1 MWFRLKSP
9 DDGTVPLGEHGRR
22 SCQGPSLRCPWA
34 EMELVFRALA
44 SVVGLVSRETCFP
57 LSDKIPSLKITING
71 FLQKSTHLL
80 SLRPGFGTA
89 KDKTDCW
96 LYQKFGGQI
105 LPLLLLT
112 LNKTSDCI
120 SSILRTQKKIQK
132 NKPLIFG
139 ALWVGFKEL
148 FCFCFKTFGKK
159 TLDFEILFP
168 YVPTWESWPPASIQS
183 TLSTSIF
190 N

>member
-1 MWFRLKSP
+1 
-9 DDGTVPLGEHGRR
+9 
-22 SCQGPSLRCPWA
+22 
-34 EMELVFRALA
+34 MELSHWESMGGGAVSVPPLPLPMSWNGTCVQGS
-44 SVVGLVSRETCFP
+44 SVVELVSRETCFP
-57 LSDKIPSLKITING
+57 LSDKIPFLKITVNC

-80 SLRPGFGTA
+80 SLRPGFGTV

-132 NKPLIFG
+132 KPNPLFLEHCG
-139 ALWVGFKEL
+139 WVLRSSSVFVLKHL
-148 FCFCFKTFGKK
+148 VRRRL
-159 TLDFEILFP
+159 TLKFYFP
-168 YVPTWESWPPASIQS
+168 KYQLERADLLPPFSLPCQLPFL
-183 TLSTSIF
+183 TK
-190 N
+190 

>member
-1 MWFRLKSP
+1 
-9 DDGTVPLGEHGRR
+9 
-22 SCQGPSLRCPWA
+22 
-34 EMELVFRALA
+34 MELSHWESMGGGAVSVPPLLPPMSWNGTCVQGS
-44 SVVGLVSRETCFP
+44 SVVELVSRETCFP
-57 LSDKIPSLKITING
+57 LSDKIPFLKITVNC

-80 SLRPGFGTA
+80 SLRPGFGTV

-120 SSILRTQKKIQK
+120 SSILRTQKKNPK
-132 NKPLIFG
+132 KTKPLIFG

-168 YVPTWESWPPASIQS
+168 
-183 TLSTSIF
+183 
-190 N
+190 

>member
-1 MWFRLKSP
+1 MELAHWESMA
-9 DDGTVPLGEHGRR
+9 GGAV
-22 SCQGPSLRCPWA
+22 SVLRCGWA
-34 EMELVFRALA
+34 EMELVFSALA

-57 LSDKIPSLKITING
+57 LSDKIPSLKITIKC
-71 FLQKSTHLL
+71 FSQKSTHLL
-80 SLRPGFGTA
+80 SLSPGFGTA

-96 LYQKFGGQI
+96 LYQKFGGHI
-105 LPLLLLT
+105 LPLLLLL

-120 SSILRTQKKIQK
+120 TSILRTPPKKSK
-132 NKPLIFG
+132 KTLIFG
-139 ALWVGFKEL
+139 ALWVGFKEV